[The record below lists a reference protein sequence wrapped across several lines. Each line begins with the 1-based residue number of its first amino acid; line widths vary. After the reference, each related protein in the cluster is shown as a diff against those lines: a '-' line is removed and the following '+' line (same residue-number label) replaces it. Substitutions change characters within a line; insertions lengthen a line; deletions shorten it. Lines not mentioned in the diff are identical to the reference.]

1 MVKWLN
7 RLDGRNE
14 ERFTLKMLV
23 VEDEDL
29 LRDAIVTVLVAAG
42 FNVDQTD
49 NGDEGL
55 FLAEQAVYDLLILD
69 LMLPGIS
76 GLDILKR
83 LRAKEDIVPILILT
97 AKDRI
102 EDRVIGL
109 DTGADDYMVKPFA
122 VSELLARV
130 RALLRRKGGETLQG
144 LLSYK
149 SLTLNPKLKNGY
161 FRSQEL
167 GLTAKEYELLEFL
180 VLNRERILTKE
191 QIFDRLW
198 GLETE
203 TGLGIVDV
211 YIHFL
216 RKKMSVFACDRL
228 ICTVRGVGYMLKDKV
243 SE

>member
-1 MVKWLN
+1 
-7 RLDGRNE
+7 
-14 ERFTLKMLV
+14 LKILV

-42 FNVDQTD
+42 LDVDQTGD
-49 NGDEGL
+49 GDEGL
-55 FLAEQAVYDLLILD
+55 FLAEQAIYDLLVLD
-69 LMLPGIS
+69 IMLPGID

-83 LRAKEDIVPILILT
+83 LRAKEDDVPVLILT

-130 RALLRRKGGETLQG
+130 RALLRRKGGETSQG
-144 LLSYK
+144 MLSYK
-149 SLTLNPKLKNGY
+149 GIALDQKLKDGY
-161 FRSQEL
+161 YQSKEL
-167 GLTAKEYELLEFL
+167 GLTVKEFELLEFL

-216 RKKMSVFACDRL
+216 RKKLSVWGCERL

-243 SE
+243 SG